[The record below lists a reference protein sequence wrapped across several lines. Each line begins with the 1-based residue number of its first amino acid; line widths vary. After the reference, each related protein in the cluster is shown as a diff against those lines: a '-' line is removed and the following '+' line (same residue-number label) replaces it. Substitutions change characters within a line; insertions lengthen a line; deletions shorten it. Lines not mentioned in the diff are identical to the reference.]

1 MSTSTASE
9 QFFDIPELPRLLT
22 VFLDRKDVSRLARTN
37 RRMNSLCTPSLY
49 TSLERSLGMECK
61 IWESLPALLALTRNV
76 QHVRKLD
83 TGMVM
88 LTYYYN
94 CALAF
99 EELYSLVALPPMTR
113 LSSLRLNLD
122 PSDEGPLTMP
132 SASDFRAALPQLCW
146 VISQN
151 PGLTHLVLSSVPLL
165 SLRGGRMFARA
176 LAGLSKLKTLSLW
189 IFCRNDD
196 WVELWKYIFFRFP
209 SSIRWLFLNFENC
222 ERRSHYQDALEE
234 VVHANGWRGAEVE
247 AVAERQ
253 EPLIH
258 LTDMVFLGMRGYR
271 WETTNDLRA
280 MLAHCP
286 SLTRLNGDI
295 NLADHGKI
303 EALGRFI
310 AEGCPKIEWLG
321 FGMVESDERLSVSI
335 MSSLPAQVSRF
346 ELRIGSPEF
355 DMSAVNLAIHRHS
368 TTLRVL
374 HIEGRIDVIWFSAAT
389 ILKECVNLE
398 ILEASCRKTEGLVI
412 PLDDVLEHPWAC
424 TKLKQLTLAIGGCEI
439 PYGSDVEP
447 YYRRPTPITL
457 DKVETEHLSRLEDLY
472 KRIGSLKALEEL
484 DLTMVPL
491 DEDGEVDYDA
501 LDNSHISFPAMLNL
515 PDPRTGM
522 PGFLHHLAGL
532 EKLRLIRGSVWADT
546 DETERTIDWLEDLSV
561 TDRHGLP
568 SISRLA
574 RLPPARLPPADTHS
588 YQMVAL
594 PSMARLFQLDIT
606 IDPISEKSYSVPIAK
621 DFRTRLA
628 QT

>member
-61 IWESLPALLALTRNV
+61 IWESLPALLALARNI

-99 EELYSLVALPPMTR
+99 EELYSRTLGTPLHRPPWLPPLDIRTCQVVALPPMTR

-122 PSDEGPLTMP
+122 PLDEGPLTMP

-146 VISQN
+146 VMSQN
-151 PGLTHLVLSSVPLL
+151 SGLTHLTLTSVPLL

-176 LAGLSKLKTLSLW
+176 LAGLSKLRTLSLW

-196 WVELWKYIFFRFP
+196 WVELWKHIFFRFP

-222 ERRSHYQDALEE
+222 ERHSRYQDALEE
-234 VVHANGWRGAEVE
+234 VVHADGWKGAEVE
-247 AVAERQ
+247 AVTERQ

-258 LTDMVFLGMRGYR
+258 LADMVFLGMKGYR

-286 SLTRLNGDI
+286 NLKRLNGDI

-303 EALGRFI
+303 EALGRSI

-321 FGMVESDERLSVSI
+321 FGMVEFDERLSVSI
-335 MSSLPAQVSRF
+335 MSSLPAQVARL

-355 DMSAVNLAIHRHS
+355 NMSAVNFAIHRHS

-374 HIEGRIDVIWFSAAT
+374 HIEGRIDVIWFFPAT

-439 PYGSDVEP
+439 PYESDVEP
-447 YYRRPTPITL
+447 YYRRPAPITL

-472 KRIGSLKALEEL
+472 KRIGSLTALEEL
-484 DLTMVPL
+484 DLKMVPL

-532 EKLRLIRGSVWADT
+532 EKLRVIRGSVWADT
-546 DETERTIDWLEDLSV
+546 EETERTIDWLEVTWMERHWPLLKYAAFYPLSAK
-561 TDRHGLP
+561 LSAP
-568 SISRLA
+568 FKWL
-574 RLPPARLPPADTHS
+574 
-588 YQMVAL
+588 
-594 PSMARLFQLDIT
+594 
-606 IDPISEKSYSVPIAK
+606 SERRANGNLWLKGIC
-621 DFRTRLA
+621 
-628 QT
+628 